1 MIAEKTMTTQEVA
14 NRMNELFKQNKW
26 MEVQE
31 ELYAD
36 DVMSIEPEGA
46 PGLRT
51 VQGKAALKEKAQQF
65 QDMIE
70 EMHGGWCSDV
80 LVGGDYLTCTMGM
93 DVTMK
98 GMGRIKMEEVCVYK
112 VKDGKVVSEQ
122 FFFSC

>member
-14 NRMNELFKQNKW
+14 NRMNELFKQNNW
-26 MEVQE
+26 MQAQD